1 MKKMYYIIVI
11 ALLFFPNVNFG
22 QVINLGTASDF
33 ILFTTVGAVSSTGV
47 TFITGNVGTTAGA
60 VGGFSNINGVIQNG
74 NATSILCAASV
85 LSLYNQ
91 LNIATPTL
99 FPAAV
104 LGNSQV
110 LGKGVYFIPSAASL
124 NLCLVLDAQGDSN
137 AVFIFQIQGAFSTG
151 PSSRICL
158 INGALAANVFWK
170 VEGAVSMGAGTFF
183 RGNIV
188 ANNGAIAMAAGDT
201 LEGRALSTTG
211 AISLNGTV
219 AFVSK
224 GIGSPI
230 LTGPSAPILGS
241 TAGYALFSSNG
252 AVTNA
257 GITNVVGD
265 IGTNAGFTSGY
276 NSLNDNGTIHI
287 TPDAST
293 VVCAA
298 DLLNVYA
305 YLNALPY
312 DIELLYPAQLG
323 NNLVLTPHTYIMNAA
338 AVLTDTL
345 SLNAGGDSNAVFVFH
360 VNGAFT
366 TSVYSKVKLIGGTQ
380 SKNVFWLINGAATI
394 NNNSIFRGTIV
405 SNAAIVLNTAT
416 IVDGGVFTIVG
427 TITTTA
433 NNVSILKVP
442 SLIITP
448 AYSFPCAYTPLP
460 IELLSFSGECN
471 NENILLKWS
480 TASEINNDY
489 FSIERR
495 STDGIHWQTINTVKG
510 AGNSFTLQN
519 YTYAYSEPDLEMP
532 YYRLKQSDVKG
543 NFKYSAIIAVENCIE
558 NPTELTVY
566 PNPAIAGQSV
576 NINLRVSNK
585 QEVLVAVTDVLGQEY
600 FSRIIIVE
608 KGSTII
614 AIDPYKNISA
624 GIYIIKG
631 SMDNNI
637 YSKKMIIK

>member
-1 MKKMYYIIVI
+1 M
-11 ALLFFPNVNFG
+11 
-22 QVINLGTASDF
+22 
-33 ILFTTVGAVSSTGV
+33 
-47 TFITGNVGTTAGA
+47 
-60 VGGFSNINGVIQNG
+60 
-74 NATSILCAASV
+74 
-85 LSLYNQ
+85 
-91 LNIATPTL
+91 NIAIPTL

-110 LGKGVYFIPSAASL
+110 LGKGVYSIPSAASL
-124 NLCLVLDAQGDSN
+124 NLCLILDAQGDSN

-151 PSSRICL
+151 ASAKVCL

-170 VEGAVSMGAGTFF
+170 VEGAVSMAAGTFF
-183 RGNIV
+183 RGNII
-188 ANNGAIAMAAGDT
+188 ANNGAISMGAGDT

-219 AFVSK
+219 AYLSK

-230 LTGPSAPILGS
+230 LTGPSAPTLGS

-252 AVTNA
+252 ALTNA

-265 IGTNAGFTSGY
+265 IGTNAGVTLGY
-276 NSLNDNGTIHI
+276 NSVSDNGTIHTI
-287 TPDAST
+287 PDAST
-293 VVCAA
+293 SLCAA

-323 NNLVLTPHTYIMNAA
+323 NGLVLTPHTYVMNAA
-338 AVLTDTL
+338 AALTDTL
-345 SLNAGGDSNAVFVFH
+345 SLDAQGDSNAVFVFQI
-360 VNGAFT
+360 NGALT
-366 TSVYSKVKLIGGTQ
+366 TGVSSKVKLIGGTQ
-380 SKNVFWLINGAATI
+380 SKNIFWLINGAATI

-405 SNAAIVLNTAT
+405 SNAAIVLNAAT
-416 IVDGGVFTIVG
+416 TVDGGVFTLVG
-427 TITTTA
+427 TINTTV

-442 SLIITP
+442 SLTITP
-448 AYSFPCAYTPLP
+448 VYSCPCAYTPLP
-460 IELLSFSGECN
+460 IELLSFTGECD

-495 STDGIHWQTINTVKG
+495 GADGINWQIITTIKG
-510 AGNSFTLQN
+510 AGNSFALQN
-519 YTYAYSEPDLEMP
+519 YSYAYSESYLEVP
-532 YYRLKQSDVKG
+532 YYRLKQTDVNG
-543 NFKYSAIIAVENCIE
+543 NFKYSTIITVENCLE
-558 NPTELTVY
+558 NRAELVVY
-566 PNPAIAGQSV
+566 PNPAIVGQAI
-576 NINLRVSNK
+576 NINLIASDK
-585 QEVLVAVTDVLGQEY
+585 QEILVAVTDVLGQEY
-600 FSRIIIVE
+600 YSKIIVVE

-631 SMDNNI
+631 SIDNNI
-637 YSKKMIIK
+637 YAKKLIVK